1 MDQDQSVRFEISEL
15 RDGRWAWIE
24 DHDDRRTAEARRA
37 YLSGILHGSFRVR
50 RTFGRE
56 QSERDSL

>member
-1 MDQDQSVRFEISEL
+1 MDQDQSMRFEVSEL
-15 RDGRWAWIE
+15 RDGRWVWVE
-24 DHDDRRTAEARRA
+24 DHDDRDVAEARRA
-37 YLSGILHGSFRVR
+37 YLSGILPGSFRVR